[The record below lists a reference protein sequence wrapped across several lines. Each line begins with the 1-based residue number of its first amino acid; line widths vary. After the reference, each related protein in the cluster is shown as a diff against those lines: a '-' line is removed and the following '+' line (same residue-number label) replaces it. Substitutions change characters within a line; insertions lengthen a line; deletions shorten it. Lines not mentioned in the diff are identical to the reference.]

1 MTNVIVQ
8 EQLKAD
14 IMNLMAVSDDTH
26 EVVMP
31 PTLARTKLAART
43 KLGWIGC

>member
-14 IMNLMAVSDDTH
+14 IMNLMALSDDTH

-31 PTLARTKLAART
+31 PTLASMKLAART
-43 KLGWIGC
+43 KLAWMVC